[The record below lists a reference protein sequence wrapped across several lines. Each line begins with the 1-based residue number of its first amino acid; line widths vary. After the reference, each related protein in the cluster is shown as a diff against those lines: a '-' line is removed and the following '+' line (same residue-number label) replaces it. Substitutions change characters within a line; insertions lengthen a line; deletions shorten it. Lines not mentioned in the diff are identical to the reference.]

1 MAIETITT
9 KAGKDAESRT
19 LAVSFD
25 FGDTLEAA
33 IEKFGSD
40 AVFAGFKA
48 DAKVGLQ
55 ALVRARLNATE
66 DDSEAPKF
74 TDEEIVAAVA
84 EFKPGTKNRQSADP
98 LAKLLALL
106 GKVTPEQ
113 RAALLAGASA
123 EAPAA

>member
-9 KAGKDAESRT
+9 KAGKDIESRT

-25 FGDTLEAA
+25 FGDNLETA
-33 IEKFGSD
+33 IEKFGAD

-55 ALVRARLNATE
+55 AMVRAKLNATE
-66 DDSEAPKF
+66 DDSEALKF
-74 TDEEIVAAVA
+74 TDEEIVTAVA

-98 LAKLLALL
+98 LAKLMALL
-106 GKVTPEQ
+106 GKISPEQ
-113 RAALLAGASA
+113 RAALLAGAASDA
-123 EAPAA
+123 E